1 LTSPPTAPQDGGMTA
16 EYGERGVV
24 GVLMPPAN
32 PTVEPEMAVLL
43 GPDVAVLAARLLS
56 RFDGDRERPVDYL
69 ESLDATLEAFGP
81 APLQVVGFGITSS
94 TYFVG
99 CARESEILAHV
110 RARRGYPV
118 VTAAQAVEAALK
130 ALGARRIALL
140 SPYPKWMTDAGI
152 AHWRGR
158 GFEVT
163 QVLQLGELRADTSG
177 IYALGSSTAIAAAGQ
192 VRDADAI
199 LISGTG
205 MPSLAALDRLN
216 APGRMPMISSNLCMA
231 WAMDAVLNGGDF
243 AAWLAPDAAWRT
255 RLARMFPAAV
265 RRAT

>member
-1 LTSPPTAPQDGGMTA
+1 MTS

-32 PTVEPEMAVLL
+32 PTVEPEMSVLL
-43 GPDVAVLAARLLS
+43 GPDVAVLAARLIS
-56 RFDGDRERPVDYL
+56 RFEGDRERPVDYL
-69 ESLDATLEAFGP
+69 ESLDATLDAFGS

-99 CARESEILAHV
+99 SARETGIVEAI

-118 VTAAQAVEAALK
+118 ITAAQAVEASLR
-130 ALGARRIALL
+130 ALGARQVALL
-140 SPYPKWMTDAGI
+140 SPYPRWMTDAGV
-152 AHWRGR
+152 AYWRAR

-177 IYALGSSTAIAAAGQ
+177 IYALGSKVAIEAAAQ
-192 VRDADAI
+192 VRGADAI

-216 APGRMPMISSNLCMA
+216 APGRVPVISSNLCLA
-231 WAMDAVLNGGDF
+231 WAMEAALRGGDL
-243 AAWLAPDAAWRT
+243 AGWLAPDAAWRG
-255 RLARMFPAAV
+255 RLAAMFPAAL
-265 RRAT
+265 RRAR